1 MARRTTILGSLAALL
16 AAGLTLLPSGAASA
30 ATLLTEAQALPIG
43 TYGEHLVDGDG
54 GRIFVTPGPGGER
67 VAVTDLRGGPVTSQ
81 GGLPGARHAAL
92 SEDGLSLFLSLETGD
107 VVEVDPDTL
116 EVRDRITVP
125 AASLPV
131 RDLGWSAGRLW
142 VLTTRA
148 SSQADLSTLDPET
161 GTLVPTGVPVGGR
174 SLAATP
180 SSVVVM
186 SDQGGSTLL
195 SVGPDGVVAERTF
208 DFWFDD
214 VEASASGQTF
224 VRRYSPENQLVQF
237 DPTTLQTLRTINLP
251 QSLATT
257 DGTLAAA
264 AADSWQH
271 HEVVVKDATTS
282 LPLNVFRVPY
292 DYPTGSPAV
301 VDVLLGPEGLVVF
314 AAGPDGVSTWFQS
327 SPGTP
332 GTRVRL
338 QVPDPSWIGETT
350 TVTGVV
356 EDDGRPIPG
365 AELTVSDRV
374 WFDDSLPPRTRTVTA
389 DAEGR
394 FSFEHVPRAWG
405 ETFLVEYAGDAEH
418 PPAREEV
425 GLTFDHQP
433 TTLEVTRPAGV
444 APGETIVFEGR
455 LSALADDPVPDAPVL
470 VEQTCS
476 GTERPFEV
484 RTDELGEFV
493 VEVVPGRCLDPIFRF
508 SFGADSWTYE
518 SVSVTRTVPVSWA
531 RSTLSLVQPA
541 PDQRVGSTFSWSG
554 TLLRGSTP
562 AGGAELTY
570 QIRRYASGT
579 AVAEGTVGTDP
590 SGAFTISETI
600 DHADRY
606 HLNVSYAG
614 DATTLAGSGYDEFV
628 VTRIPTSIRLDDA
641 DVEAVPD
648 EPVVLTGVVVTPD
661 GSPVTDHEVQLD
673 LGGSVLDTV
682 LTDAAGRYTFTTVPP
697 PPGGWADDGRR
708 VYGIVA
714 TQTSRYAES
723 RVVARVVVS
732 PAATRLLLD
741 EVPSPTSPGDRVT
754 LAGRLT
760 TTTGAPLPGRTVSL
774 VHTDGE
780 QDTYTVTT
788 DDDGRFGVETTIR
801 TGLAQQLRAAFA
813 GTPSYGE
820 SSAEQQWTGRPL
832 PGTLALDPVPVRLL
846 GETVRIAGRLTT
858 QAGSGGTA
866 DITVTRL
873 DGYGAVDKTYPPIVT
888 AADGSFS
895 LEVPASQVGGVTF
908 VATSSVW
915 DVAAQT
921 ASVVVE
927 TRRLVLRTTA
937 LDPDASVNGWAVYA
951 ARRDP
956 GLSASSAPAR
966 AGLCISQEVQRLRRD
981 RWRPVLTTAC
991 TDTDA
996 DGVASTVLD
1005 VRHPAGSRWRV
1016 RPYRESAVPTPGQ
1029 WVRLRFR

>member
-1 MARRTTILGSLAALL
+1 MARRTTILGSLSALVV
-16 AAGLTLLPSGAASA
+16 AGLTLLPSGAASA
-30 ATLLTEAQALPIG
+30 ATLLTESQSLPIG
-43 TYGEHLVDGDG
+43 TYGEHLVDGDD

-67 VAVTDLRGGPVTSQ
+67 VAVTDLRGRPVTSV

-92 SEDGLSLFLSLETGD
+92 SGDGLSLFLSLETGD

-131 RDLGWSAGRLW
+131 RDLAWSAGRLW

-148 SSQADLSTLDPET
+148 TSQADLSTLDPDT

-186 SDQGGSTLL
+186 KDQGGSTLL
-195 SVGPDGVVAERTF
+195 SVGPDGVLAERTL

-214 VEASASGQTF
+214 VGASASGQTF
-224 VRRYSPENQLVQF
+224 VHRYSPEDQLVQV
-237 DPTTLQTLRTINLP
+237 DPTTLQTVRTVNLP
-251 QSLATT
+251 GSLATT

-264 AADSWQH
+264 AADSWKH

-292 DYPTGSPAV
+292 DHPTDSPAIA
-301 VDVLLGPEGLVVF
+301 DVLLGPEGLVVF
-314 AAGPDGVSTWFQS
+314 AAGPDGVTTWFQP

-350 TVTGVV
+350 VVTGVV

-365 AELTVSDRV
+365 AELTITDRI

-394 FSFEHVPRAWG
+394 FSFDHIPRAWG

-418 PPAREEV
+418 PPALEEV
-425 GLTFDHQP
+425 GVTFEHQP
-433 TTLEVTRPAGV
+433 TTLEVDRPAGV
-444 APGETIVFEGR
+444 APGEPVVFRGR

-508 SFGADSWTYE
+508 SFGSDSWTYE
-518 SVSVTRTVPVSWA
+518 PVSVTRTVPVSWS
-531 RSTLSLVQPA
+531 RSTVSLVQPA

-554 TLLRGSTP
+554 TLLVDSTP
-562 AGGAELTY
+562 AIGAELTY

-579 AVAEGTVGTDP
+579 AVAGGTVETDQA
-590 SGAFTISETI
+590 GGFTIQETI
-600 DHADRY
+600 EHADRY
-606 HLNVSYAG
+606 QLNVSYAG

-628 VTRIPTSIRLDDA
+628 VTRIPTSTHVDDA
-641 DVEAVPD
+641 DLESVPD
-648 EPVVLTGVVVTPD
+648 EPVELTGVVVAPD
-661 GSPVTDHEVQLD
+661 GSPVTDHEVHLD
-673 LGGSVLDTV
+673 LGGIVRDTV
-682 LTDAAGRYTFTTVPP
+682 LTDATGRFTFTTVPP
-697 PPGGWADDGRR
+697 PPSGWADDGRR

-714 TQTSRYAES
+714 TQTSRHAES
-723 RVVARVVVS
+723 RAVARVVVA
-732 PAATRLLLD
+732 PAATRLVLD
-741 EVPSPTSPGDRVT
+741 EVPSPSSPGDAVT
-754 LAGRLT
+754 LSGRLT
-760 TTTGAPLPGRTVSL
+760 TATGTALPGRTVSV
-774 VHTDGE
+774 VHTDGV

-801 TGLAQQLRAAFA
+801 TGLAQHLHAAFA
-813 GTPSYGE
+813 GTPAYGA
-820 SSAEQQWTGRPL
+820 SSAEQHWAGRPL
-832 PGTLALDPVPVRLL
+832 PGTLVLEPVPVRLL
-846 GETVRIAGRLTT
+846 GETVRISGRLT
-858 QAGSGGTA
+858 AASGDGGTA

-873 DGYGAVDKTYPPIVT
+873 DGYGAVDTTYPPVAT
-888 AADGSFS
+888 AADGSFA
-895 LEVPASQVGGVTF
+895 LEVPADHVGGITY
-908 VATSSVW
+908 VASSSVW

-921 ASVVVE
+921 ASLAVE
-927 TRRLVLRTTA
+927 VRRLVLRTTA
-937 LDPDASVNGWAVYA
+937 LDPDASRKGWAVYD

-956 GLSASSAPAR
+956 RLSASATPAR

-981 RWRPVLTTAC
+981 RWRPVLSTGC
-991 TDTDA
+991 TDTGA
-996 DGVASTVLD
+996 GGVATTVLD
-1005 VRHPAGSRWRV
+1005 VRHPVGSRWRV
-1016 RPYRESAVPTPGQ
+1016 RPYRESSVATRGA
-1029 WVRLRFR
+1029 WVKLRFR